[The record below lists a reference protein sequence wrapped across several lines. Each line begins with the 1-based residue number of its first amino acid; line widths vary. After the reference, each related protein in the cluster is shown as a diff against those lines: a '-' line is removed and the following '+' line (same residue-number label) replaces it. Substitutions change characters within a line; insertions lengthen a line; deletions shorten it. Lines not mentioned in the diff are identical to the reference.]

1 MTKCLVQTFKSF
13 ISIQNQDFS
22 VEQELEKIKLSDTA
36 GAIVSFVGLVRAD
49 AVEKEGDDKI
59 QSITL
64 EHYSGMCEKLIQEH
78 ISQAAK
84 RWPLIAVNVV
94 HRVGNLKIG
103 EQIVL
108 VAVSSQHRKAAF
120 NAAEFIMDFL
130 KNEAPFWKKQHTS
143 TGEFWVEAKREDLE
157 AFKNWSETL
166 I

>member
-1 MTKCLVQTFKSF
+1 MTKGLVQTIKTF

-22 VEQELEKIKLSDTA
+22 VVQELEKIKLSDTT

-49 AVEKEGDDKI
+49 AIEKEGDDKI

-78 ISQAAK
+78 ILQAAN

-120 NAAEFIMDFL
+120 HAAEFLMDYL

-143 TGEFWVEAKREDLE
+143 KGDFWVDANKKDIDALKVWEAN
-157 AFKNWSETL
+157 KN
-166 I
+166 